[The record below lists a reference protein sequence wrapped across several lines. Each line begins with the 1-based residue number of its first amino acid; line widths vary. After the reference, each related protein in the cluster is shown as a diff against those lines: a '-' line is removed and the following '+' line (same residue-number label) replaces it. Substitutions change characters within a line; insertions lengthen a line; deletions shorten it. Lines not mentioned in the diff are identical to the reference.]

1 MSGIGNISA
10 LFVIF
15 VIFVIFAVKKFVL
28 RMFWVPVRD
37 SAVHYT
43 GNSTDEI
50 LPARSAGKK
59 YSILCAQSLHRDCN
73 RPVQVRQ
80 QQSRGATCGIP
91 EVAAAVCHFGAFVL

>member
-1 MSGIGNISA
+1 GKKRVNTGVGCGPHLNPRPLLLSAQRRGEGGKKMSGIGNISA

-43 GNSTDEI
+43 TS
-50 LPARSAGKK
+50 S
-59 YSILCAQSLHRDCN
+59 
-73 RPVQVRQ
+73 
-80 QQSRGATCGIP
+80 
-91 EVAAAVCHFGAFVL
+91 